1 MFCRTALAVM
11 DANYNCDRSQ
21 KKTEEGDLKF
31 RIKVNGFPFHDFL
44 GIILT
49 LPPSSFLIARICYFY
64 LKTIVRYSKTVNL
77 FDFLIL
83 IILYTSIFKNLLS

>member
-1 MFCRTALAVM
+1 MFCRTALAMM

-44 GIILT
+44 EIILT
-49 LPPSSFLIARICYFY
+49 LPPPPF
-64 LKTIVRYSKTVNL
+64 
-77 FDFLIL
+77 
-83 IILYTSIFKNLLS
+83 